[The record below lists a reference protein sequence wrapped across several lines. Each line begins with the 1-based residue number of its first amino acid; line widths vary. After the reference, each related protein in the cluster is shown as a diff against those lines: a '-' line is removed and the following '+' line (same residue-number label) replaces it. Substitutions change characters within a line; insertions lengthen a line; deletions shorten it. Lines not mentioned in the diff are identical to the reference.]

1 MFETDLTGQ
10 PVLVDEL
17 DADWLLV
24 LLAEKETAA
33 REAERGKLRLAAQ
46 WCVLHP
52 ATADTGVATWG
63 DTGLPGMRDH
73 DESLGGEGTPLVAAF
88 TPEPFAAALGV
99 STMTGM
105 QLLADALDLRA
116 PACADLVPGRGAR
129 GGAVEGPQGRPGHA
143 RSVEGGRGLRG
154 RRAGGPAGL
163 VWGGADRAGGGA
175 GDREVPPRAAAAA

>member
-88 TPEPFAAALGV
+88 T
-99 STMTGM
+99 
-105 QLLADALDLRA
+105 
-116 PACADLVPGRGAR
+116 
-129 GGAVEGPQGRPGHA
+129 
-143 RSVEGGRGLRG
+143 RSRS
-154 RRAGGPAGL
+154 RRR
-163 VWGGADRAGGGA
+163 WGS
-175 GDREVPPRAAAAA
+175 PP